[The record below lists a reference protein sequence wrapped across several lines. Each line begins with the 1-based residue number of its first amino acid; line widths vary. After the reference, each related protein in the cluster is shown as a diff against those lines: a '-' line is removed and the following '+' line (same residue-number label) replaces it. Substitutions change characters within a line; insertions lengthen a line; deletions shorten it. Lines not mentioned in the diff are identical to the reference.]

1 MKHQFRSSFSTQG
14 RRMAG
19 ARALWVA
26 NGMKKEQLGKP
37 IIAIVNSF
45 TQFVPGHV
53 HLHEAGQLVKQE
65 IEKLGCFIWSAEEGT
80 AAFDLPDRV
89 DPETAASREESII
102 DEQSRVIDAW
112 CESMVG
118 KKIEVMTEGFD
129 RLAEC
134 YYGRSQ
140 GEAPEIDGKIFFD
153 TDGKKLRPGE
163 FVKVE
168 ITDFMDCDLVG
179 HIV

>member
-1 MKHQFRSSFSTQG
+1 MLRTTLMTAFPGETQQDFEE
-14 RRMAG
+14 
-19 ARALWVA
+19 L
-26 NGMKKEQLGKP
+26 
-37 IIAIVNSF
+37 ID
-45 TQFVPGHV
+45 FVREV
-53 HLHEAGQLVKQE
+53 RF
-65 IEKLGCFIWSAEEGT
+65 EKLGCFIWSAEEGT

-153 TDGKKLRPGE
+153 TDGKKLRQGE
-163 FVKVE
+163 FVTVE